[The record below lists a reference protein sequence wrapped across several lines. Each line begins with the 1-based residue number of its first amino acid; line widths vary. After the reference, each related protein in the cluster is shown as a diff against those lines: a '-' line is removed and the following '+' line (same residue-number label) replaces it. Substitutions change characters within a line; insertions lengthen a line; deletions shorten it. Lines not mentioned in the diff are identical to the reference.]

1 MKDFK
6 FRDYVSLRE
15 SVDDPLD
22 EFYFLNDNDKEIEP
36 QEINHSFYDADKAMV
51 RMRKAIIWDSDVP
64 IVLLQSATFAI
75 T

>member
-51 RMRKAIIWDSDVP
+51 RMRKAII
-64 IVLLQSATFAI
+64 
-75 T
+75 